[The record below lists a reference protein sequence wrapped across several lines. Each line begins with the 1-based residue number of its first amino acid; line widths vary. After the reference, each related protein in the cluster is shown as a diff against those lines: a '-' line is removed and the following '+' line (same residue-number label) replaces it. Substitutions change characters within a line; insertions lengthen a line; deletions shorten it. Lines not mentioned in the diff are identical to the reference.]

1 MHLRPPFLS
10 ICHLKKL
17 RNDKIMY
24 ESHDIIGLYNS
35 IMELSVS
42 MTYIVLMILWDL
54 EKKSLK
60 SYLRVE

>member
-42 MTYIVLMILWDL
+42 MPYIVLMILWDL
-54 EKKSLK
+54 GKKSLK
-60 SYLRVE
+60 SYSRVE